1 MERNVIIGAVPWPV
15 AAATAIWFGVMAY
28 KAGKNA
34 TLWAIGG
41 GMLALIITTLV
52 MGLGQAAFIPFTSE
66 QESMFRIKIAALAI
80 FIVFCLGWL
89 FTGSIHPHLLAPWKR
104 PMETP
109 KNVTKELVPAVP
121 VKPPGTTPQA

>member
-1 MERNVIIGAVPWPV
+1 
-15 AAATAIWFGVMAY
+15 
-28 KAGKNA
+28 
-34 TLWAIGG
+34 
-41 GMLALIITTLV
+41 
-52 MGLGQAAFIPFTSE
+52 
-66 QESMFRIKIAALAI
+66 MFRIKIAALAI

-109 KNVTKELVPAVP
+109 KNVPKELVPAVP